1 MFNPQHSQVFILGR
15 NGSANAWGA
24 FTRRSRLEQWLAL
37 IIGLLFFIPLV
48 ALVVS
53 LALVLGVGLTVLAL
67 IGFAIQRLRGLFSGQ
82 RIMQPVDQRENVRV
96 RRVGQSTDRS

>member
-1 MFNPQHSQVFILGR
+1 M
-15 NGSANAWGA
+15 
-24 FTRRSRLEQWLAL
+24 
-37 IIGLLFFIPLV
+37 IGLLFFIPLV
-48 ALVVS
+48 ALVLS